1 MNTRPVAVLVLSAI
15 LSAALAGCA
24 TGLPRKDEGKLNY
37 VDYAG
42 EPVEGFT
49 AMRIQGWTPVAREK
63 LLVWTGINEAWLVR
77 VWDGCEDLLFA
88 NLISVTRTG
97 SRVSRFD
104 TVRVGN
110 DRCPITEIRPVD
122 IRHMKADRAAAKPPT

>member
-1 MNTRPVAVLVLSAI
+1 MHTRTVALLI
-15 LSAALAGCA
+15 LAALFGAALTGCA
-24 TGLPRKDEGKLNY
+24 SGLPRKDGGSSNY

-42 EPVEGFT
+42 APVEGFT
-49 AMRIQGWTPVAREK
+49 AMRIQGWTPVSREK
-63 LLVWTGINEAWLVR
+63 LLVWTGINEAWLVK

-88 NLISVTRTG
+88 NVISVTRTG

-104 TVRVGN
+104 NIRVGN

-122 IRHMKADRAAAKPPT
+122 IRHMKADRAAAKQQP

>member
-1 MNTRPVAVLVLSAI
+1 MNTRPLALLSLSAI
-15 LSAALAGCA
+15 LVAALSGCA
-24 TGLPRKDEGKLNY
+24 TGLPRKDAGQLNY

-42 EPVEGFT
+42 EPVDGFT
-49 AMRIQGWTPVAREK
+49 AMRIQSWTPVSREK
-63 LLVWTGINEAWLVR
+63 LLVWTGINEAWLVK

-88 NLISVTRTG
+88 NVISVTRTG

-104 TVRVGN
+104 NIRVGR

-122 IRHMKADRAAAKPPT
+122 IRRMKTDRAAMKPQS